1 MGLRIATNVTSL
13 TAQRHLRETRALLDR
28 SLERLSSGYRINR
41 AGDDAAGLAIS
52 EKLRA
57 KTRGLIQA
65 QRNASDGVSLIQVA
79 EGGLNEVQNI
89 LVRLRELGVQAA
101 SDTIGARERRD
112 LDEEYQSLKEEI
124 DRVANA
130 TEFNG
135 TFLLDGTGG
144 SLDFQVNA
152 GGENLL
158 GVDRISFDAFRL
170 DVNTDKMGLEDL
182 GVAQKV
188 DAQRSLSR
196 IDAAIERVSSVRGE
210 LGAIENRLESTVRNL
225 GISVENLSAAR
236 SRIKDVDVAEET
248 AELTKHSILMQA
260 GTSVL
265 SQANSVPRMAL
276 SLLGGGGGG

>member
-1 MGLRIATNVTSL
+1 MGLRIATNVSSL
-13 TAQRHLRETRALLDR
+13 TSQRHLRETRELLDR
-28 SLERLSSGYRINR
+28 SLERLSSGYRVNR

-57 KTRGLIQA
+57 KIRGLVQA
-65 QRNASDGVSLIQVA
+65 QRNSSDGISLIQVA

-101 SDTIGARERRD
+101 SDTIGSRERRFLD
-112 LDEEYQSLKEEI
+112 LEYQSLKDEV
-124 DRVANA
+124 DRIANS

-144 SLDFQVNA
+144 SLDFQVNT

-170 DVNTDKMGLEDL
+170 DVKTGKLGLEEL
-182 GVAQKV
+182 NVGNKP
-188 DAQRSLSR
+188 DAQHSLAV
-196 IDAAIERVSSVRGE
+196 IDRAIEDVSSTRAE
-210 LGAIENRLESTVRNL
+210 LGAIENRLTSTIRNL

-236 SRIKDVDVAEET
+236 SRIKDVDIAEET
-248 AELTKHSILMQA
+248 AEMTKHNILMQA

-265 SQANSVPRMAL
+265 TQANNIPKLAL
-276 SLLGGGGGG
+276 ALLQNQG

>member
-1 MGLRIATNVTSL
+1 MGLRIATNVSSL
-13 TAQRHLRETRALLDR
+13 TSQRHLRETRELLDR

-57 KTRGLIQA
+57 KIRGLVQA
-65 QRNASDGVSLIQVA
+65 QRNSSDGISLIQVA

-101 SDTIGARERRD
+101 SDTIGGRERKFLD
-112 LDEEYQSLKEEI
+112 LEYQSLKEEV
-124 DRVANA
+124 DRIANS

-144 SLDFQVNA
+144 SLDFQVNT

-170 DVNTDKMGLEDL
+170 DVNVDKLGLEDAN
-182 GVAQKV
+182 VNNKV
-188 DAQRSLSR
+188 DAQRSLS
-196 IDAAIERVSSVRGE
+196 ILDKAIEDVSATRAE
-210 LGAIENRLESTVRNL
+210 LGAIENRLSSTIRNL

-236 SRIKDVDVAEET
+236 SRIKDVDIAEET
-248 AELTKHSILMQA
+248 AEMTKHNILMHA

-265 SQANSVPRMAL
+265 TQANNIPKLAL
-276 SLLGGGGGG
+276 ALLQNQQ

>member
-1 MGLRIATNVTSL
+1 MGLRIATNVSSL
-13 TAQRHLRETRALLDR
+13 TSQRHLRETRELLDR

-57 KTRGLIQA
+57 KIRGLVQA
-65 QRNASDGVSLIQVA
+65 QRNSSDGISLIQVA

-101 SDTIGARERRD
+101 SDTIGGRERKFLD
-112 LDEEYQSLKEEI
+112 LEYQSLKEEV
-124 DRVANA
+124 DRIANS

-144 SLDFQVNA
+144 SLDFQVNT

-170 DVNTDKMGLEDL
+170 DVNVDKLGLEDANV
-182 GVAQKV
+182 GNKV
-188 DAQRSLSR
+188 DAQRSLSILDKA
-196 IDAAIERVSSVRGE
+196 IDDVSATRAE
-210 LGAIENRLESTVRNL
+210 LGAVENRLSSTIRNL

-236 SRIKDVDVAEET
+236 SRIKDVDIAEET
-248 AELTKHSILMQA
+248 AEMTKHNILMQA

-265 SQANSVPRMAL
+265 TQANNIPKLAL
-276 SLLGGGGGG
+276 ALLQNQQ

>member
-1 MGLRIATNVTSL
+1 MGLRIATNVSSL
-13 TAQRHLRETRALLDR
+13 TSQRHLRETRELLDR

-57 KTRGLIQA
+57 KIRGLVQA
-65 QRNASDGVSLIQVA
+65 QRNSSDGISLIQVA

-101 SDTIGARERRD
+101 SDTIGGRERKFLD
-112 LDEEYQSLKEEI
+112 LEYQSLKEEV
-124 DRVANA
+124 DRIANS
-130 TEFNG
+130 TEFIG

-144 SLDFQVNA
+144 SLDFQVNT

-170 DVNTDKMGLEDL
+170 DVNVDKLGLEDAN
-182 GVAQKV
+182 VNNKV
-188 DAQRSLSR
+188 DAQRSLS
-196 IDAAIERVSSVRGE
+196 ILDKAIEDVSATRAE
-210 LGAIENRLESTVRNL
+210 LGAIENRLSSTIRNL

-236 SRIKDVDVAEET
+236 SRIKDVDIAEET
-248 AELTKHSILMQA
+248 AEMTKHNILMQA

-265 SQANSVPRMAL
+265 TQANNIPKLAL
-276 SLLGGGGGG
+276 ALLQNQQ